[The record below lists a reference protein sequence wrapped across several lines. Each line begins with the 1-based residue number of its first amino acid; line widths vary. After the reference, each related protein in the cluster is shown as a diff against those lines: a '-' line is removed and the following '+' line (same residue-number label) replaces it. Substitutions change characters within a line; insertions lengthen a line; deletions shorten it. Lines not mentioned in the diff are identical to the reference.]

1 MKKYEAL
8 QLVITLVSQ
17 QDVVTSSPAGGVYE
31 GVNDLLNGSDWF

>member
-8 QLVITLVSQ
+8 QLVITFASQ
-17 QDVVTSSPAGGVYE
+17 QDVITSSPAGVYE

>member
-8 QLVITLVSQ
+8 QLVITLVPA
-17 QDVVTSSPAGGVYE
+17 QDVVTSSPAGVYE